1 MSDQFCAHA
10 EEAALILANVDLNGT
25 MGIAYI
31 GGAISCMIYGVT
43 CIQTFHYFR
52 SQQAKA
58 DAWYLRNIVGALL
71 FLDTAHQAIII
82 QALYYYVIT
91 NYANPFALLKASWSI
106 PTEVIINAVIAF
118 MVESF
123 FVLRI
128 WKLGRNLY
136 VTATAMVFTVAHFTM
151 NLYYP
156 IEQFYNP
163 TFPAGVEKLKSTGSA
178 GLSVAVVADIFISA
192 AMVWYLHKGKSGI
205 RRSDDMI
212 GRIIALTITTG
223 GLTTTFVILNLI
235 AYQLAPTMLYNL
247 AINFLLGKLYI
258 NALLT
263 SLNSR
268 TFVRSG
274 GTKNDNQTLSF
285 SLSTFA
291 AGSGPNP
298 SSEFSGP
305 GSGRT
310 LADGSV
316 SKISTVA

>member
-1 MSDQFCAHA
+1 MSEAFCAHA
-10 EEAALILANVDLNGT
+10 EAAALILANVDLNGT

-31 GGAISCMIYGVT
+31 GGVLSCMVYGVT

-52 SQQAKA
+52 SQQSRV
-58 DAWYLRNIVGALL
+58 DAWYLRNIVALLL
-71 FLDTAHQAIII
+71 FLDTGHQAIII

-91 NYANPFALLKASWSI
+91 NYNNPFAFLRASWSI

-118 MVESF
+118 VVESF

-128 WKLGRNLY
+128 WKLGRNVY
-136 VTATAMVFTVAHFTM
+136 VTATAMLFTVAHFTM

-163 TFPAGVEKLKSTGSA
+163 EFPAGVEKLKATGSA
-178 GLSVAVVADIFISA
+178 GLAVAVVADTFISA

-235 AYQLAPTMLYNL
+235 AYQLRPQLLYNL

-268 TFVRSG
+268 SFVRSG
-274 GTKNDNQTLSF
+274 MSESDAVSV

-291 AGSGPNP
+291 FRSAHLNTTELSGSD
-298 SSEFSGP
+298 SH
-305 GSGRT
+305 RT
-310 LADGSV
+310 LADGSLSKV
-316 SKISTVA
+316 SSEV

>member
-1 MSDQFCAHA
+1 MSDFCVHA
-10 EEAALILANVDLNGT
+10 EEAALILANVDLNST
-25 MGIAYI
+25 MGIALI

-52 SQQAKA
+52 SQQSKT
-58 DAWYLRNIVGALL
+58 DAWYLRNVVALL
-71 FLDTAHQAIII
+71 LLLDTAHQAIII

-91 NYANPFALLKASWSI
+91 NYSNPFALLKSSWSI

-118 MVESF
+118 VVESF

-128 WKLGRNLY
+128 WKLGRDRY
-136 VTATAMVFTVAHFTM
+136 VTATAMLFTVAHLTM

-156 IEQFYNP
+156 IEQFFNP
-163 TFPAGVEKLKSTGSA
+163 DFPAGVKRLKTTGSS
-178 GLSVAVVADIFISA
+178 GLAVAVVADTFISA

-205 RRSDDMI
+205 RKSDDMI

-223 GLTTTFVILNLI
+223 GLTTAFVVLNLI
-235 AYQLAPTMLYNL
+235 TYQLWPTLLYNL

-268 TFVRSG
+268 TFVRTGNGNMSE
-274 GTKNDNQTLSF
+274 SEAV
-285 SLSTFA
+285 SVALSTFA
-291 AGSGPNP
+291 VRSAHMHTAELSGPQ
-298 SSEFSGP
+298 
-305 GSGRT
+305 T
-310 LADGSV
+310 LADGSL
-316 SKISTVA
+316 SKVSTVV